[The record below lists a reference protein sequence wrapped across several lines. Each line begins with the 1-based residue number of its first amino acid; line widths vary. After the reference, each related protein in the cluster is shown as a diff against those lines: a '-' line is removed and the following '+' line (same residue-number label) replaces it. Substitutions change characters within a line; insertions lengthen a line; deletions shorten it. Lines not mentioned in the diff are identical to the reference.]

1 MKQAREKTQKKK
13 NLCRHFSSGI
23 EAVCVILDFPFYR
36 KKESKLREFK

>member
-1 MKQAREKTQKKK
+1 MKQAREKTQKK